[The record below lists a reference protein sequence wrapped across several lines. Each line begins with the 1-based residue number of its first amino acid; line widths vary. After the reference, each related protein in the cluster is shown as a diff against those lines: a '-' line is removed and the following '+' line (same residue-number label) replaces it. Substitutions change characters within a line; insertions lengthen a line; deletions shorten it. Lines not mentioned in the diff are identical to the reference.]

1 MIHIQ
6 IWQFIIIILAVILI
20 AAVATFFI
28 TRKLIQKQLQ
38 KNPPISEN
46 TIRIMMAQMGRTPSE
61 KQVRA
66 VMKSIEEENGTAAKK
81 DSKKNK

>member
-1 MIHIQ
+1 MVHFE
-6 IWQFIIIILAVILI
+6 IWQFIIIIVAVILI
-20 AAVATFFI
+20 TAIATFFI

-66 VMKSIEEENGTAAKK
+66 VMKSIEEENGTTKK

>member
-1 MIHIQ
+1 MVHFE
-6 IWQFIIIILAVILI
+6 IWQFIIIIVAVILI
-20 AAVATFFI
+20 TAIATFFI

-46 TIRIMMAQMGRTPSE
+46 TIRIMMAQMGRPPSE

-66 VMKSIEEENGTAAKK
+66 VMKSIEEENGTAKK

>member
-1 MIHIQ
+1 MVHFE
-6 IWQFIIIILAVILI
+6 IWQFIIIIVAVILI
-20 AAVATFFI
+20 TAIATFFI

-61 KQVRA
+61 KQVIA
-66 VMKSIEEENGTAAKK
+66 VMKSFEEENGTAKK

>member
-1 MIHIQ
+1 MVHFE
-6 IWQFIIIILAVILI
+6 IWQFIIIIVAVILI
-20 AAVATFFI
+20 TAIATFFI

-66 VMKSIEEENGTAAKK
+66 VMKSIEEENVTTKK

>member
-1 MIHIQ
+1 MVHFE
-6 IWQFIIIILAVILI
+6 IWQFIIIIVAVILI
-20 AAVATFFI
+20 TAIATFFI

-66 VMKSIEEENGTAAKK
+66 VMKSIEEENGTAKK